1 MSKVTCAACRH
12 EIDASARVCPYCG
25 ADPSTG
31 QKVVDSS
38 ALLQE
43 MFKPRQISAGESVL
57 EYARHRQ
64 GIVITISAAVLFLLL
79 AGLHQF
85 VTMRNDREVSA
96 APAVPLTEVTDV
108 SQQPDETKPV
118 AMPEMQFQYEG
129 RPQAMRSFIVESGAV
144 TPPEVVAEQQ
154 AAAQSAAAKQQGQA
168 KPQPAPTTTQPQ
180 PQPPPA
186 APAPAQHPPS

>member
-38 ALLQE
+38 APLQG
-43 MFKPRQISAGESVL
+43 MFKPRQISAGDSVL

-64 GIVITISAAVLFLLL
+64 GIVIAISAAVLFLLL

-118 AMPEMQFQYEG
+118 PMPEMTFQYEG
-129 RPQAMRSFIVESGAV
+129 RPQAMRSFIVEPGAV
-144 TPPEVVAEQQ
+144 TPPEVVAQQQ
-154 AAAQSAAAKQQGQA
+154 AAAQAAAPGNSE
-168 KPQPAPTTTQPQ
+168 
-180 PQPPPA
+180 PPA
-186 APAPAQHPPS
+186 APAHES